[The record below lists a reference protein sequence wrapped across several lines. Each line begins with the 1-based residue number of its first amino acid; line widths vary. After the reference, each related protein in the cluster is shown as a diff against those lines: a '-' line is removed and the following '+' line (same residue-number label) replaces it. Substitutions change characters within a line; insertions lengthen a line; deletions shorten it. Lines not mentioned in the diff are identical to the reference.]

1 MEQPEI
7 TVGDVGELRL
17 LKDFILPNVS
27 SSALPGDDCAHLDIG
42 NSSLLWSMDPCPTP
56 VANWFGKATPEV
68 WGCYTAAINLSD
80 IASSGGKPLGML
92 VSLEMPDTTPVS
104 FVQGFQRGLMKS
116 LTNAN
121 ARLFGGNVKS
131 SSRFSATGTIIGTP
145 VSRSITRSVSG
156 TEFSVYLIGETGG
169 FWTSVVANHLAWKS
183 VPDALQRQLDR
194 SLCFPIPQVEA
205 GQRLSCLPF
214 EVACMDCSDGAAN
227 AIYQLGVTNNL
238 DVILE
243 RAIKWDL
250 PSDFLS
256 ILKSQKISVENACFS
271 FGDWQ
276 LACLVP
282 KRHEAV
288 FEEQLREFTVTYL
301 GCAFSGSGKVEVD
314 DGRRLLPERLNQN
327 FQQGYNSIQSVD
339 DLIDVFMRKPIFA

>member
-1 MEQPEI
+1 MEQPEL
-7 TVGDVGELRL
+7 TVGDLGELKL
-17 LKDFILPNVS
+17 LKEVILPDVY
-27 SSALPGDDCAHLDIG
+27 SSASPGDDCAHLNIG
-42 NSSLLWSMDPCPTP
+42 NSNFLWSMDPCPTP

-104 FVQGFQRGLMKS
+104 FVRGFQRGLMES

-131 SSRFSATGTIIGTP
+131 ARRFSATGTIIGSP
-145 VSRSITRSVSG
+145 ACRSITRSING
-156 TEFSVYLIGETGG
+156 TEFSVYLIGKTGG
-169 FWTSVVANHLAWKS
+169 FWTSVVANHFAWQA
-183 VPDALQRQLDR
+183 VPESLRRDLDR
-194 SLCFPIPQVEA
+194 SLCFPVPQVEA

-227 AIYQLGVTNNL
+227 AIYQLGSTNNL

-243 RAIKWDL
+243 RDIKWNL
-250 PSDFLS
+250 PSEFVNV
-256 ILKSQKISVENACFS
+256 LKSQSMIIENACFS

-282 KRHEAV
+282 KRHDAI
-288 FEEQLREFTVTYL
+288 FEEQLREYTVTYL
-301 GCAFSGSGKVEVD
+301 GHAFSGSGKVSVD
-314 DGRRLLPERLNQN
+314 DGRKLLTERLNQN
-327 FQQGYNSIQSVD
+327 FQHGYNSIESVD

>member
-1 MEQPEI
+1 MEQPEL
-7 TVGDVGELRL
+7 TVGDIGELRL
-17 LKDFILPNVS
+17 LKDFILPDVS
-27 SSALPGDDCAHLDIG
+27 SLALPGDDCAHLDIG

-56 VANWFGKATPEV
+56 VAKWFGKATPEV

-104 FVQGFQRGLMKS
+104 FVQGFQRGLMES

-121 ARLFGGNVKS
+121 ASLFGGNVKS

-145 VSRSITRSVSG
+145 GSRNITRTISG
-156 TEFSVYLIGETGG
+156 TEFSVYLIGKTGG
-169 FWTSVVANHLAWKS
+169 FWTSVIANHFVWKA
-183 VPDALQRQLDR
+183 VPAFLQSQLDR
-194 SLCFPIPQVEA
+194 SLCFPVPQVEA
-205 GQRLSCLPF
+205 GQQLSRLPF

-227 AIYQLGVTNNL
+227 AIYQLVATNKL
-238 DVILE
+238 DAILE
-243 RAIKWDL
+243 RDIKWNL
-250 PSDFLS
+250 PSEYLN
-256 ILKSQKISVENACFS
+256 ILKSQNMPTENVCFS

-282 KRHEAV
+282 KQHAV
-288 FEEQLREFTVTYL
+288 IFEEQLREYTLTYI
-301 GCAFSGSGKVEVD
+301 GHAFSGSGEVKID
-314 DGRRLLPERLNQN
+314 DGRKLLSERLNQN
-327 FQQGYNSIQSVD
+327 FQQGYNSIESVD